1 MLIVCVSNI
10 CSLILLFLSLVWSRC
25 ACLGTGADTLRA
37 VTRWKSISCP
47 NWSSCEM
54 KTHDRCS
61 QWCFRDAVDSA
72 GSVTPSILDYLWVHN
87 PKCEVTVLHQYVYLP
102 SHLWFTWVESPNFH
116 CSYTFLGVRI
126 SCIKRES
133 LRLLCR
139 AECLLQVFLNELF
152 ILINLGKK
160 KCSSPQ
166 MISCT
171 TFASSLIEITS
182 CRNTER

>member
-25 ACLGTGADTLRA
+25 ACLGTGAGSSDALEVGQSA
-37 VTRWKSISCP
+37 VQIGVHVRWK
-47 NWSSCEM
+47 
-54 KTHDRCS
+54 HDRCF
-61 QWCFRDAVDSA
+61 QDAVASA

-87 PKCEVTVLHQYVYLP
+87 PECEVTVLHQYLYLP
-102 SHLWFTWVESPNFH
+102 SHLWFTWAESPNFYRS
-116 CSYTFLGVRI
+116 CTFLGVRI